1 MKYVLLLKRLFMSL
15 VTALLVSLLC
25 FAIMYAAPGD
35 PAEMMLRHKDP
46 TGGLND
52 KTVEMYAE
60 KLGTD
65 RSFFDQYFSWLDAA
79 VRGDLGTSY
88 KTGEPVF
95 YEFNSRIGCT
105 ILLMVFSLLI
115 ALITGLLLGMLSAR
129 YHNGVLD
136 RITRFLTVFNM
147 SVPSFWL
154 SLLALWT
161 FSVQF
166 KLLPSFGY
174 EGPSSLILPS
184 FVQGISY
191 SGTFLRVTRTCAFD
205 SLSSGY
211 VMTAR
216 AKGMGEFS
224 VLVRH
229 VLKNI
234 MIPVLTILGGSIAS
248 MIGGNV
254 IIENIFGLPGIG
266 NYLVSAIMIKD
277 FPVILGF
284 LFILGLI
291 VIVVN
296 LIIDYIYTL
305 LDPRVRQAGNER

>member
-1 MKYVLLLKRLFMSL
+1 
-15 VTALLVSLLC
+15 
-25 FAIMYAAPGD
+25 
-35 PAEMMLRHKDP
+35 
-46 TGGLND
+46 
-52 KTVEMYAE
+52 
-60 KLGTD
+60 
-65 RSFFDQYFSWLDAA
+65 
-79 VRGDLGTSY
+79 
-88 KTGEPVF
+88 
-95 YEFNSRIGCT
+95 
-105 ILLMVFSLLI
+105 
-115 ALITGLLLGMLSAR
+115 
-129 YHNGVLD
+129 
-136 RITRFLTVFNM
+136 
-147 SVPSFWL
+147 
-154 SLLALWT
+154 
-161 FSVQF
+161 
-166 KLLPSFGY
+166 
-174 EGPSSLILPS
+174 
-184 FVQGISY
+184 
-191 SGTFLRVTRTCAFD
+191 
-205 SLSSGY
+205 
-211 VMTAR
+211 MTAR